1 MRRTASVDEKDRGQ
15 QISMQRI
22 RFTYTKGEPL
32 KWIGHLDLAR
42 MWERVLRR
50 TRLPVAYTKGF
61 NPQLRIQFASALP
74 VGCSG
79 RAELADLWLNE
90 SVSPA
95 QFAAELEPKL
105 PPGVTIS
112 DVHEVDLREPTLQA
126 LMAAAEYEIQ
136 VLPEGDVDVAQAVA
150 RFTAAAQVRK
160 QRSRDGKTYDLRPLV
175 EDLRVESTDAEGW
188 VHLAA
193 RLSSRPGA
201 TGRPD
206 ELLAVL
212 GLTDCARRIERT
224 GLVFASVPY
233 TGSGMSQDEGEE
245 AAPLP
250 DVEAEEAAAPLAA
263 RQTRTGWGGFD

>member
-1 MRRTASVDEKDRGQ
+1 MV
-15 QISMQRI
+15 QRI

-79 RAELADLWLNE
+79 RAEVADLWLNE
-90 SVSPA
+90 PVSPA
-95 QFAAELEPKL
+95 QFVAELEPKL

-112 DVHEVDLREPTLQA
+112 NVHEVDLHEPTLQA
-126 LMAAAEYEIQ
+126 LMAAADYEIQ

-150 RFTAAAQVRK
+150 HFTAATQVRK

-175 EDLRVESTDAEGW
+175 EDLRVETTDAEGW
-188 VHLAA
+188 VHLTA
-193 RLSSRPGA
+193 RMSSRPGA

-224 GLVFASVPY
+224 GLIFSSVPY
-233 TGSGMSQDEGEE
+233 SGSGLNRDEEDDAALEPALEREE
-245 AAPLP
+245 AQ
-250 DVEAEEAAAPLAA
+250 VPLAA